1 MTKRPQKYIGQI
13 YDGRWEVVKYETTGF
28 KRGVTFKNI
37 YNNKILRLSYMTFLS
52 ILKGNTSVSSAIA
65 TKLGYGRRNNKFR
78 KKKRFIKND
87 GEQQSFIH
95 NDN

>member
-13 YDGRWEVVKYETTGF
+13 YDGRWEVVEYDTTGV

-37 YNNKILRLSYMTFLS
+37 YNNKILRLSYLTFLS

-65 TKLGYGRRNNKFR
+65 TKLGYGRRHYKFR
-78 KKKRFIKND
+78 KRKIFTQND
-87 GEQQSFIH
+87 CEQQSFIH